1 MRKRVKR
8 IIPLFLALMMLV
20 GLIPASPAKAA
31 GGAENAAITSTK
43 KENDFV
49 LAESGKTATI
59 WVDLG
64 EERPVQR
71 VAEDLKRDVLSVTG
85 QTLVISSEETMP
97 EGPVVI
103 VGTLGKSTKINELVN
118 DGTITAEEKAA
129 IEGEWEA
136 YLIKVV
142 DKDTLVIAGSD
153 NRGTIYGVYKIS
165 EEMGVSPWHYFADVP
180 AQTKEEVYI
189 PAGTVLIDK
198 PDVQY
203 RGLFINDEEKLYQWV
218 QEAGGL
224 DQGQN
229 GTYQFGPEF
238 YSKLFELIL
247 RLGGNYFWPAMH
259 MVGFN
264 NTEANIPVLQEY
276 GVVFG
281 TSHCDMLGR
290 TNKHEWNA
298 WCAEKGYNLT
308 LKNWDYTVH
317 KDKMIEYWTEGVTR
331 HKDSDVQWTV
341 GLRGN
346 SDEPMIA
353 ENIVAYMTE
362 EEKANP
368 SDAQSIE
375 NAKTRILID
384 AMKEQ
389 YKILQSVLGVEEAE
403 KAFKVFVPYKE
414 VLPLY
419 NNQIFQ
425 DFLKSGEC
433 FDFTTMWCNDNH
445 GMVRNLP
452 NAEERVRVGGNAL
465 YYHLSYW
472 APKDQSYMWMSSM
485 PLSVMGEELNKSWKS
500 GIQKA
505 WIVNVGDL
513 KPAEGELD
521 YFMRC
526 GWDVDY
532 TTNSIDFST
541 EWMMRNFGEQMSIE
555 TADEVA
561 DILNTFYHHSNVR
574 KIEQMRLDV
583 FDQMN
588 FNEWDKRMATSQD
601 LYERVAAVAN
611 SLSDT
616 TKDSFYELV
625 QSKINWTY
633 FTNKMFYYA
642 DKSNLAYDQGRMAS
656 ADTFSKLSIAADG
669 ERKAEIAKYSTIVDG
684 KWDGFIDPENYD
696 VGPNFA
702 GAPVT
707 TQAPA
712 TSPAM
717 VLGATEMGAIVQGEA
732 MPTEEASLLTF
743 SRYGQDGKFIDIF
756 NKGAGSFDWTASAD
770 ADWVT
775 LSKPS
780 GTVCDEER
788 VWVTVND
795 YDKAAGQTATIT
807 ITDGTTTKL
816 VNVMVEYVGPN
827 IENIY
832 VEADGYVSMQAEHY
846 SSKNNVG
853 NTTWQL
859 VENAGRGYD
868 GDMMRSYD
876 ADFGEVN
883 MDNIAGTRASL
894 TYDFYLT
901 SAGEFDLEI
910 YRLPTLNATGNV
922 RFAVAVDNR
931 GDSFTVVSSTATD
944 EGTSDA
950 QNEQWAEN
958 LYHQIEKHLVDL
970 PHLEAGN
977 HTLTIWMVDN
987 FISLDKL
994 VIYTDGIPESELG
1007 PDESYHSRYN
1017 PNFTD
1022 SVAILEREKAVAE
1035 QKDVTSAWGSGNFV
1049 EMNGEVSIEAE
1060 YAMENVLTNRSEVTE
1075 DMSAYTMSHA
1085 DEELTT
1091 VPGNLEELDAQAAA
1105 NGDNTKPWRE
1115 AWSNPPTSHNAWRFS
1130 QSDTG
1135 NSVYSPDLGEKWPQL
1150 GNDFRKNAPELV
1162 YKIDFTTPGP
1172 YYIWAR
1178 IRRVDYDSEHL
1189 YYSTDTYNNGGWMSQ
1204 TWRIADDEKW
1214 AWYKLGVVGTSQ
1226 SWQVPITE
1234 GTHTLNLWMRHDGM
1248 QIDRIYMTTDASKV
1262 PTDDTWT
1269 PSYRADQITPE
1280 IMYRYNLEKKVAEIE
1295 EYSYPLGTALGDYSQ
1310 EKYNALQE
1318 AIASAEELE
1327 KAEKFEQT
1335 AADAALKAIDDAY
1348 ALLKTSQVLEDGDT
1362 TYLFYRDFNR
1372 DTEGNLMPFGLESYD
1387 ISGSGAY
1394 SIVKEEDN
1402 TYLRMTTGSTAGS
1415 SQMTVPYAVSGLTSN
1430 QRLVVEFSSRF
1441 VSENL
1446 QDANAWL
1453 AMNGSSYIK
1462 ATTMLF
1468 DNNSQ
1473 GRGVLVKT
1481 DNDSKTLKKFNY
1493 NQWHDYKIIVNMTD
1507 KTFDVYMDDVRVRE
1521 DYPFRQDVDAFT
1533 GHRFGINKA
1542 NGTVDFDNIKVS
1554 ISEAS
1559 SDIKTTFAN
1568 DLTTKKAEINKYSY
1582 PIGTG
1587 VGTYS
1592 EADYKELEAAI
1603 KAADTLATSDTLTQN
1618 EADAALAAIN
1628 EAYDAFKESQVL
1640 EDGDTTYL
1648 FYRDF
1653 EGDTFKD
1660 ETEES
1665 LMPYGMELYGT
1676 YTNASYAILNEYGNT
1691 YLRLKSD
1698 TTGGTVHMKA
1708 PYKVSGLTGNQ
1719 QLIVEFSARFVAQKN
1734 GGTEVNLFA
1743 NINENAGLGQA
1754 THLTM
1759 YDNIVTYKIDGNP
1772 GTKIGSYVKGVWNNY
1787 RVVVHMQSSPQTY
1800 DVYIDGELA
1809 KEGCTFRQA
1818 TDLFTGHRFGIN
1830 NKKGVTLDFD
1840 NIKVSVSEVDYL
1852 KTNQINIR
1860 DPFVLPYNG
1869 KYYMYG
1875 TRVGDVNGFDVYVS
1889 EDLEKWSIGKT
1900 VFKELETGFWG
1911 KQDYWAPE
1919 VYEYTYNDETKFYMF
1934 ATFKGQEGCRGTAV
1948 LVSDKPDGTFIPHSD
1963 GALTPS
1969 DMDCLDGTLYIE
1981 NGTPYMVFCHEWTQ
1995 IGDGAVY
2002 AVQLSDNLSTT
2013 AGQPFKLWSAS
2024 QASWAYDLGEAG
2036 YEEAI
2041 HEVDYV
2047 TDGPYLMKIDD
2058 ELVALWS
2065 SFTKNGYVVAISRS
2079 DNGKITGNWTVDD
2092 ELFYDK
2098 DGGHGMVFETLEGQ
2112 AKFVYHTP
2120 NTDRL
2125 ERPCFKDIK
2134 LSDLKK

>member
-1 MRKRVKR
+1 MKKRVKR

-31 GGAENAAITSTK
+31 GGAENATITSTK

-49 LAESGKTATI
+49 LAESGTVATI
-59 WVDLG
+59 WFDAA

-71 VAEDLKRDVLSVTG
+71 VVEDLQSDVLSVTG
-85 QTLVISSEETMP
+85 KTPAISSDETMP

-103 VGTLGKSTKINELVN
+103 VGTLGKSTRINELVN
-118 DGTITAEEKAA
+118 NGTITAEEKAA

-153 NRGTIYGVYKIS
+153 NRGAIYGVYKIS

-180 AQTKEEVYI
+180 VQMKEEVYI

-264 NTEANIPVLQEY
+264 NTEANISVLQEH

-308 LKNWDYTVH
+308 LADWDYTAH

-353 ENIVAYMTE
+353 TKITDYMTSE
-362 EEKANP
+362 EQADPTNE
-368 SDAQSIE
+368 QYVE

-389 YKILQSVLGVEEAE
+389 YKILQTVLGEEEAA

-425 DFLKSGEC
+425 DFLKSDEC

-445 GMVRNLP
+445 GMVRNIP
-452 NAEERVRVGGNAL
+452 NEEERVREGGNAL

-485 PLSVMGEELNKSWKS
+485 PLSVMGEELNKCWEA
-500 GIQKA
+500 GVQKA
-505 WIVNVGDL
+505 WIVNVGDI

-541 EWMMRNFGEQMSIE
+541 EWMLRNFGDQMSVE

-601 LYERVAAVAN
+601 LYERVAAVAE
-611 SLSDT
+611 SLT
-616 TKDSFYELV
+616 TDVAKDSFYELV

-633 FTNKMFYYA
+633 YTNKMFYYA

-656 ADTFSKLSIAADG
+656 ADSFSQLSIAADE
-669 ERKAEIAKYSTIVDG
+669 ERKEEIQKYSTIVNG

-696 VGPNFA
+696 VGTNFA

-707 TQAPA
+707 SQSPA
-712 TSPAM
+712 TSPAI
-717 VLGATEMGAIVQGEA
+717 VLGETEMGAIVQGET
-732 MPTEEASLLTF
+732 MPTTETSTLSF

-756 NKGAGSFDWTASAD
+756 NKGAGSFNWTASAN
-770 ADWVT
+770 AEWVT
-775 LSKPS
+775 LSATS

-795 YDKAAGQTATIT
+795 YDNVAGQTATIT
-807 ITDGTTTKL
+807 ITDGTTTKE
-816 VNVMVEYVGPN
+816 VSVTVENVGSN

-846 SSKNNVG
+846 SSKNDVG

-910 YRLPTLNATGNV
+910 YRLPTLNATGSV

-994 VIYTDGIPESELG
+994 VIYTNGIPASELG

-1017 PNFTD
+1017 PNFTA
-1022 SVAILEREKAVAE
+1022 SVATLKREKAVAE
-1035 QKDVTSAWGSGNFV
+1035 QKDVTSTWGSGNFV
-1049 EMNGEVSIEAE
+1049 EAGGKVYIEAE
-1060 YAMENVLTNRSEVTE
+1060 YAMENVLTSSDEVTSE
-1075 DMSAYTMSHA
+1075 ILNKGAYTVTHN
-1085 DEELTT
+1085 DLTL
-1091 VPGNLEELDAQAAA
+1091 PEGL
-1105 NGDNTKPWRE
+1105 
-1115 AWSNPPTSHNAWRFS
+1115 SHNAWRFT

-1135 NSVYSPDLGEKWPQL
+1135 HGVYSPDLGDEWPT
-1150 GNDFRKNAPELV
+1150 NDATMSEYGFRTHSPELA
-1162 YKIDFTTPGP
+1162 YRINFTTPGW
-1172 YYIWAR
+1172 YYVWAR
-1178 IRRVDYDSEHL
+1178 VRTVDYEGEGFYFSE
-1189 YYSTDTYNNGGWMSQ
+1189 DTWHYGGWISDYW
-1204 TWRIADDEKW
+1204 THDKDEKW
-1214 AWYKLGVVGTSQ
+1214 TWVKVTKDDYSGFWVEQGGT
-1226 SWQVPITE
+1226 
-1234 GTHTLNLWMRHDGM
+1234 THTYNIWMHEDGIY
-1248 QIDRIYMTTDASKV
+1248 IDRIYMTLDPNEVPSDDA
-1262 PTDDTWT
+1262 WQT
-1269 PSYRADQITPE
+1269 PLRSDQVSPQQMFEIQLNAKKADI
-1280 IMYRYNLEKKVAEIE
+1280 NK
-1295 EYSYPLGTALGDYSQ
+1295 YSYPIGTEVGCYSQ
-1310 EKYNALQE
+1310 TSYDALQTAISEADALANANSFDATAGSNAL
-1318 AIASAEELE
+1318 A
-1327 KAEKFEQT
+1327 
-1335 AADAALKAIDDAY
+1335 AIDTAY
-1348 ALLKTSQVLEDGDT
+1348 QTFISSLNLTEGNT
-1362 TYLFYRDFNR
+1362 TYLFHRNFEN
-1372 DTEGNLMPFGLESYD
+1372 DTAGELFPYGMNSYA
-1387 ISGSGAY
+1387 ISGSGSYEIMAEGEN
-1394 SIVKEEDN
+1394 SF
-1402 TYLRMTTGSTAGS
+1402 LRLSTGASAGS
-1415 SQMTVPYAVSGLTSN
+1415 AQMSIPYAVSGLTEN
-1430 QRLVVEFSSRF
+1430 ERLVVEFSARVNKMS
-1441 VSENL
+1441 V
-1446 QDANAWL
+1446 DASSWV
-1453 AMNGSSYIK
+1453 AMSSGNPTV
-1462 ATTMLF
+1462 TTMLY
-1468 DNNSQ
+1468 NKAAS
-1473 GRGVLVKT
+1473 GVDVL
-1481 DNDSKTLKKFNY
+1481 LKDTTNT
-1493 NQWHDYKIIVNMTD
+1493 NTVGNVATSEWHDYKIVLNMST
-1507 KTFDVYMDDVRVRE
+1507 KTYDVYMDGNKVASSYSFRDTSVSELIGHRFGINNKTNTTVDFDNFQIAITKIGAVDTFAAAVATRKTEINSYSYPIGEGLGSYSQTAYDELLETIEVAETLAAGTTITQYEADAALEAIDEAYDTFKGSQVLEDDGQEYLFYRDFEGDTSGALMPYGMELYENTCTNASYEIKETSGNTYLRLSTNSSTGTVQMKAPYSVKNLTGNQKFIVEFSARVVTVPGGKEINLFANIDESQGYGQATHIVANDNTVSFKNSNSVPTQIGTYAKNVWNNYRVVVDVFNQKYDVYI
-1521 DYPFRQDVDAFT
+1521 DGSLAKTGCTFRQSTYSLT
-1533 GHRFGINKA
+1533 GHRFGIKDKVSV
-1542 NGTVDFDNIKVS
+1542 TVDFDNIKVS
-1554 ISEAS
+1554 ISE
-1559 SDIKTTFAN
+1559 
-1568 DLTTKKAEINKYSY
+1568 
-1582 PIGTG
+1582 
-1587 VGTYS
+1587 
-1592 EADYKELEAAI
+1592 
-1603 KAADTLATSDTLTQN
+1603 
-1618 EADAALAAIN
+1618 
-1628 EAYDAFKESQVL
+1628 
-1640 EDGDTTYL
+1640 
-1648 FYRDF
+1648 
-1653 EGDTFKD
+1653 
-1660 ETEES
+1660 
-1665 LMPYGMELYGT
+1665 
-1676 YTNASYAILNEYGNT
+1676 
-1691 YLRLKSD
+1691 
-1698 TTGGTVHMKA
+1698 
-1708 PYKVSGLTGNQ
+1708 
-1719 QLIVEFSARFVAQKN
+1719 
-1734 GGTEVNLFA
+1734 
-1743 NINENAGLGQA
+1743 
-1754 THLTM
+1754 
-1759 YDNIVTYKIDGNP
+1759 
-1772 GTKIGSYVKGVWNNY
+1772 
-1787 RVVVHMQSSPQTY
+1787 
-1800 DVYIDGELA
+1800 
-1809 KEGCTFRQA
+1809 
-1818 TDLFTGHRFGIN
+1818 
-1830 NKKGVTLDFD
+1830 
-1840 NIKVSVSEVDYL
+1840 VDYL
-1852 KTNQINIR
+1852 KTSQINIR
-1860 DPFVLPYNG
+1860 DPFVLPYEG

-1889 EDLEKWSIGKT
+1889 EDLETWSIGKT
-1900 VFKELETGFWG
+1900 VFKQTEDFWG
-1911 KQDYWAPE
+1911 TQDYWAPE
-1919 VYEYTYNDETKFYMF
+1919 VYQYTYDGETKFYML
-1934 ATFKGQEGCRGTAV
+1934 ATFKGDGEDAHRGTAI
-1948 LVSDKPDGTFIPHSD
+1948 LVSDTPDGTFVEHSE

-1969 DMDCLDGTLYIE
+1969 DWDCLDGTLYIE
-1981 NGTPYMVFCHEWTQ
+1981 DDVPYMVFCHEWTQ

-2002 AVQLSDNLSTT
+2002 AVRLSGDLSTT
-2013 AGQPFKLWSAS
+2013 AGEPFKLWSAS
-2024 QASWAYDLGEAG
+2024 QASWAYDLGEAD
-2036 YEEAI
+2036 YEEAT
-2041 HEVDYV
+2041 HTVNYV
-2047 TDGPYLMKIDD
+2047 TDGPYLMKIDN

-2065 SFTKNGYVVAISRS
+2065 SFTENGYVVAVSRS
-2079 DNGKITGNWTVDD
+2079 NTESINGTWSVDNELLYD
-2092 ELFYDK
+2092 E
-2098 DGGHGMVFETLEGQ
+2098 DGGHGMVFETLDGQ
-2112 AKFVYHTP
+2112 TKFVYHTP

-2125 ERPCFKDIK
+2125 ERPCFKNID
-2134 LSDLKK
+2134 LTDLKK

>member
-1 MRKRVKR
+1 MKKRVKR
-8 IIPLFLALMMLV
+8 IVPLFLALMMLI
-20 GLIPASPAKAA
+20 GLVPAPSANAA
-31 GGAENAAITSTK
+31 GGAENAAISSTK
-43 KENDFV
+43 SENDFV
-49 LAESGKTATI
+49 LAESGTVATI
-59 WVDLG
+59 WVDAD
-64 EERPVQR
+64 EEQPVQR
-71 VAEDLKRDVLSVTG
+71 VAKDLKSDVIKVTG
-85 QTLVISSEETMP
+85 QTPEISSAETRP
-97 EGPVVI
+97 DGPVVI

-118 DGTITAEEKAA
+118 NGTITAEEKAA

-153 NRGTIYGVYKIS
+153 NRGAIYGVYKIS

-180 AQTKEEVYI
+180 VQMKEEVYI

-264 NTEANIPVLQEY
+264 NTEANISVLQEY

-308 LKNWDYTVH
+308 LADWDYTAH

-346 SDEPMIA
+346 SDEPMITTNLQILPG
-353 ENIVAYMTE
+353 ETE
-362 EEKANP
+362 E
-368 SDAQSIE
+368 D
-375 NAKTRILID
+375 AKTRLLIQAMQDQYQIL
-384 AMKEQ
+384 KE
-389 YKILQSVLGVEEAE
+389 VLGKEKAE
-403 KAFKVFVPYKE
+403 NAFKVFVPYKE

-425 DFLKSGEC
+425 DWLKSEDC
-433 FDFTTMWCNDNH
+433 FEFTTMWCNDNH

-452 NAEERVRVGGNAL
+452 NAEERAREGGNAL

-485 PLSVMGEELNKSWKS
+485 PLSVMGEELNKSWES

-505 WIVNVGDL
+505 WIVNVGDI

-541 EWMMRNFGEQMSIE
+541 EWMMRNFGDQMNVE

-574 KIEQMRLDV
+574 KVEQMRLDV

-611 SLSDT
+611 SLSDAA
-616 TKDSFYELV
+616 KDSFYELV

-669 ERKAEIAKYSTIVDG
+669 ERKAEIAEYSTIVDD
-684 KWDGFIDPENYD
+684 KWNGFIDPENYD
-696 VGPNFA
+696 VGANFA

-707 TQAPA
+707 SQSPA

-717 VLGATEMGAIVQGEA
+717 VLGETEMGAIVQGED

-756 NKGAGSFDWTASAD
+756 NKGAGSFNWTASAD

-775 LSKPS
+775 LSKIA

-795 YDKAAGQTATIT
+795 YDKAAGQTAAIT
-807 ITDGTTTKL
+807 ITDGTTTK
-816 VNVMVEYVGPN
+816 VVSVYVENVGPN

-859 VENAGRGYD
+859 IENAGRGYD

-944 EGTSDA
+944 EGTSA
-950 QNEQWAEN
+950 EQNEQWAEN

-970 PHLEAGN
+970 PYLKAGN

-987 FISLDKL
+987 FISLDKF

-1022 SVAILEREKAVAE
+1022 SVPILERNATSAE

-1060 YAMENVLTNRSEVTE
+1060 YAMENVLTNRSEVTD

-1085 DEELTT
+1085 DEALPT

-1150 GNDFRKNAPELV
+1150 GNDFRENAPELV

-1189 YYSTDTYNNGGWMSQ
+1189 YYSTDTHYNGGWMSQ

-1295 EYSYPLGTALGDYSQ
+1295 EYSYPLGTALGEYSQ

-1318 AIASAEELE
+1318 AITSAEELE

-1362 TYLFYRDFNR
+1362 TYLFYRDFDR

-1468 DNNSQ
+1468 DNNGQ
-1473 GRGVLVKT
+1473 GRDVLVKT
-1481 DNDSKTLKKFNY
+1481 DNNSRTLKKFNY
-1493 NQWHDYKIIVNMTD
+1493 NQWHDYKIIVNMTG
-1507 KTFDVYMDDVRVRE
+1507 KTFDVYMDDVRVCE

-1568 DLTTKKAEINKYSY
+1568 DLKTKKAEINKYSY

-1618 EADAALAAIN
+1618 EAVAALAAID
-1628 EAYDAFKESQVL
+1628 EAYDTFKESQVL
-1640 EDGDTTYL
+1640 EDNGKTYT
-1648 FYRDF
+1648 FYYDF
-1653 EGDTFKD
+1653 EGAQKG
-1660 ETEES
+1660 S
-1665 LMPYGMELYGT
+1665 LIPYGMQT
-1676 YTNASYAILNEYGNT
+1676 YNNTSSGKYEILEETSGNR
-1691 YLRLKSD
+1691 YLRLSVD
-1698 TTGGTVHMKA
+1698 SSGTSQMIVPYDIDDMKA
-1708 PYKVSGLTGNQ
+1708 NESLV
-1719 QLIVEFSARFVAQKN
+1719 VEFSARVQRLAVDANLWVAMNNSNPTVTTILYNYSQLLAK
-1734 GGTEVNLFA
+1734 
-1743 NINENAGLGQA
+1743 
-1754 THLTM
+1754 
-1759 YDNIVTYKIDGNP
+1759 DNTST
-1772 GTKIGSYVKGVWNNY
+1772 TKTVLDPYVKKVWYNFKIVLN
-1787 RVVVHMQSSPQTY
+1787 VAGHKY
-1800 DVYIDGELA
+1800 DVYVDGNKVLSEVN
-1809 KEGCTFRQA
+1809 FRDLNA
-1818 TDLFTGHRFGIN
+1818 TTLTGHRFGMN
-1830 NKKGVTLDFD
+1830 NKQNTTIDFD
-1840 NIKVSVSEVDYL
+1840 NFKVSIIEEDIL

-1860 DPFVLPYNG
+1860 DPFVLPYGG

-1875 TRVGDVNGFDVYVS
+1875 TRVGDTNGFDVYVS
-1889 EDLEKWSIGKT
+1889 EDLENWSTAKT
-1900 VFKELETGFWG
+1900 VFKETEEFWG
-1911 KQDYWAPE
+1911 KTDFWAPE
-1919 VYEYTYNDETKFYMF
+1919 VYEHDGKFYML
-1934 ATFKGQEGCRGTAV
+1934 ATFKGATGCRGTAI
-1948 LVSDKPDGTFIPHSD
+1948 LVSKTPDGTFKEHSE

-2002 AVQLSDNLSTT
+2002 AVQLSDDLSTT

-2024 QASWAYDLGEAG
+2024 QASWAYDLGEAD
-2036 YEEAI
+2036 YEEAT
-2041 HEVDYV
+2041 HTVNYV
-2047 TDGPYLMKIDD
+2047 TDGPYLMKIDN

-2065 SFTKNGYVVAISRS
+2065 SFTENGYVVAVSRS
-2079 DNGKITGNWTVDD
+2079 NTGSINGTWSVDNELLYD
-2092 ELFYDK
+2092 E
-2098 DGGHGMVFETLEGQ
+2098 DGGHGMVFETLDGQ
-2112 AKFVYHTP
+2112 TKFVYHTP

-2125 ERPCFKDIK
+2125 ERPCFKNID
-2134 LSDLKK
+2134 LTDLKK

>member
-1 MRKRVKR
+1 MKKKVKR
-8 IIPLFLALMMLV
+8 IVPLLLALMMLI
-20 GLIPASPAKAA
+20 GLVPAPSANAA
-31 GGAENAAITSTK
+31 GGAENAAISSTK
-43 KENDFV
+43 SENDFV
-49 LAESGKTATI
+49 LAESGTVATI
-59 WVDLG
+59 WVDDD
-64 EERPVQR
+64 EEQPVQR
-71 VAEDLKRDVLSVTG
+71 VAEDLQSDVLSVTG
-85 QTLVISSEETMP
+85 KTLAISSEETMP

-103 VGTLGKSTKINELVN
+103 VGTLGKSAKINELVN

-153 NRGTIYGVYKIS
+153 NRGAIYGVYKIS

-180 AQTKEEVYI
+180 VQTKEEVYI

-224 DQGQN
+224 DQDQN

-264 NTEANIPVLQEY
+264 NTEANISVLQEY

-298 WCAEKGYNLT
+298 WCASKGYNLT
-308 LKNWDYTVH
+308 LKDWDYTVH
-317 KDKMIEYWTEGVTR
+317 RDKMMEYWREGVER

-346 SDEPMIA
+346 SDEPMITTNLQILPG
-353 ENIVAYMTE
+353 ETE
-362 EEKANP
+362 E
-368 SDAQSIE
+368 D
-375 NAKTRILID
+375 AKTRLLIQAMQDQYQILKD
-384 AMKEQ
+384 
-389 YKILQSVLGVEEAE
+389 VLGEEKAE

-425 DFLKSGEC
+425 DFLKSDEC

-452 NAEERVRVGGNAL
+452 NAEERAREGGNAL

-485 PLSVMGEELNKSWKS
+485 SLSVMGEELNKSWES

-505 WIVNVGDL
+505 WIVNVGDI

-541 EWMMRNFGEQMSIE
+541 EWMLRNFSNQMSVE

-583 FDQMN
+583 FEQMN

-601 LYERVAAVAN
+601 LYERVAAVAE
-611 SLSDT
+611 SLT
-616 TKDSFYELV
+616 TDAAKDSFYELV

-669 ERKAEIAKYSTIVDG
+669 ERKAEIRKYSTIVDG

-696 VGPNFA
+696 VGANFA

-707 TQAPA
+707 SQSPA
-712 TSPAM
+712 TSPVM
-717 VLGATEMGAIVQGEA
+717 VLGETEMGAIVQGEA
-732 MPTEEASLLTF
+732 MPTTEASQLTF

-756 NKGAGSFDWTASAD
+756 NKGARSFEWTASSD
-770 ADWVT
+770 AEWVT
-775 LSKPS
+775 LSKTS

-795 YDKAAGQTATIT
+795 YDKAAEQTATIT
-807 ITDGTTTKL
+807 ITDGTTTKE
-816 VNVMVEYVGPN
+816 VGVTVENVGAN

-846 SSKNNVG
+846 SSKNDVG

-894 TYDFYLT
+894 TYEFYLT
-901 SAGEFDLEI
+901 SEGEFDLEI
-910 YRLPTLNATGNV
+910 YRLPTLNATGKV

-970 PHLEAGN
+970 PHLKAGN

-994 VIYTDGIPESELG
+994 VVYTDGIPKSELG
-1007 PDESYHSRYN
+1007 PDESYHSKYN

-1022 SVAILEREKAVAE
+1022 SVPVLDRNLEAAEEKNIT
-1035 QKDVTSAWGSGNFV
+1035 DAWGSGNFV
-1049 EMNGEVSIEAE
+1049 EAGGKVYIEAE
-1060 YAMENVLTNRSEVTE
+1060 YAMENVLTSSNEVTQ
-1075 DMSAYTMSHA
+1075 DILNSGAYTVTHN
-1085 DEELTT
+1085 DLEL
-1091 VPGNLEELDAQAAA
+1091 PEGLE
-1105 NGDNTKPWRE
+1105 
-1115 AWSNPPTSHNAWRFS
+1115 HNAWMFT

-1135 NSVYSPDLGEKWPQL
+1135 HGVYSPNQGDEWPT
-1150 GNDFRKNAPELV
+1150 NDATMEAYGFRTHSPELA
-1162 YKIDFTTPGP
+1162 YRINFTTPGW
-1172 YYIWAR
+1172 YYVWAR
-1178 IRRVDYDSEHL
+1178 VRTVDYESEGF
-1189 YYSTDTYNNGGWMSQ
+1189 YFSEDTWHYGGWISDYW
-1204 TWRIADDEKW
+1204 THEKDEKW
-1214 AWYKLGVVGTSQ
+1214 TWVKVTKDDYSGFWVEQGGS
-1226 SWQVPITE
+1226 
-1234 GTHTLNLWMRHDGM
+1234 THTYNIWMHEDGIY
-1248 QIDRIYMTTDASKV
+1248 IDRIYMTLNPNEVPSDDAWKAPLRSDQV
-1262 PTDDTWT
+1262 T
-1269 PSYRADQITPE
+1269 PQQMYGIQLDAKKADI
-1280 IMYRYNLEKKVAEIE
+1280 NK
-1295 EYSYPLGTALGDYSQ
+1295 YSYPIGTEVGCYSQTTYDALQTAITDAQALANGETFDATAGNNALAAIDTAYQAFIASLNLTDENTTYLFHRNFENDTSGQLFPYGMNSYAISGSGSYEIVTEGENNFLRLFTGSAAGSAQMSIPYTVSNLTDAQRVIVEFSARATGVKQDASAWVAMSSNSETVTTMLFNKGTSGVDVLLKDASNTNTIENVTSSDWHDYKMVLDMTSRTYDLYMDNSLVVSDYKFRNTNVTDLIGHRFGINNKANTTIDFDNFKVCIGEASADIVTTFKSSLTTKTNKINSYSYPVGDGVGCYSQ
-1310 EKYNALQE
+1310 ESYDALQSAITEANELATNTTLTQNEANGALE
-1318 AIASAEELE
+1318 AIG
-1327 KAEKFEQT
+1327 T
-1335 AADAALKAIDDAY
+1335 AY
-1348 ALLKTSQVLEDGDT
+1348 KTFTDSLILTDNGKE
-1362 TYLFYRDFNR
+1362 YLFYRDF
-1372 DTEGNLMPFGLESYD
+1372 EGDIAGSLMPYGMKEYQTVSN
-1387 ISGSGAY
+1387 GTRE
-1394 SIVKEEDN
+1394 IVDSLTGN
-1402 TYLRMTTGSTAGS
+1402 TFLRLTTGTTAGS
-1415 SQMTVPYAVSGLTSN
+1415 VQMTAPYTVSNLAETE
-1430 QRLVVEFSSRF
+1430 RLIVEFSARVVKVPGGTEINMWASMD
-1441 VSENL
+1441 ENSTSAQAKQATHITYL
-1446 QDANAWL
+1446 KTAIRLKTTSSNQDISN
-1453 AMNGSSYIK
+1453 IK
-1462 ATTMLF
+1462 TNTWY
-1468 DNNSQ
+1468 
-1473 GRGVLVKT
+1473 
-1481 DNDSKTLKKFNY
+1481 NY
-1493 NQWHDYKIIVNMTD
+1493 KAVVNMST
-1507 KTFDVYMDDVRVRE
+1507 KTYDLYIDGVPVYTG
-1521 DYPFRQDVDAFT
+1521 YPFRDTSVTEFT
-1533 GHRFGINKA
+1533 GHRFGIASKQNT
-1542 NGTVDFDNIKVS
+1542 TVDFDNIKVS
-1554 ISEAS
+1554 ISEV
-1559 SDIKTTFAN
+1559 DN
-1568 DLTTKKAEINKYSY
+1568 LEYS
-1582 PIGTG
+1582 
-1587 VGTYS
+1587 
-1592 EADYKELEAAI
+1592 
-1603 KAADTLATSDTLTQN
+1603 
-1618 EADAALAAIN
+1618 
-1628 EAYDAFKESQVL
+1628 
-1640 EDGDTTYL
+1640 
-1648 FYRDF
+1648 
-1653 EGDTFKD
+1653 
-1660 ETEES
+1660 
-1665 LMPYGMELYGT
+1665 
-1676 YTNASYAILNEYGNT
+1676 
-1691 YLRLKSD
+1691 
-1698 TTGGTVHMKA
+1698 
-1708 PYKVSGLTGNQ
+1708 
-1719 QLIVEFSARFVAQKN
+1719 
-1734 GGTEVNLFA
+1734 
-1743 NINENAGLGQA
+1743 
-1754 THLTM
+1754 
-1759 YDNIVTYKIDGNP
+1759 
-1772 GTKIGSYVKGVWNNY
+1772 
-1787 RVVVHMQSSPQTY
+1787 
-1800 DVYIDGELA
+1800 
-1809 KEGCTFRQA
+1809 
-1818 TDLFTGHRFGIN
+1818 
-1830 NKKGVTLDFD
+1830 
-1840 NIKVSVSEVDYL
+1840 L
-1852 KTNQINIR
+1852 KTSHINIR
-1860 DPFVLPYNG
+1860 DPFVLPYEG

-1889 EDLEKWSIGKT
+1889 KDLENWSTAKT
-1900 VFKELETGFWG
+1900 VFKELQDEETGEATFWG
-1911 KQDYWAPE
+1911 TQDYWAPE
-1919 VYEYTYNDETKFYMF
+1919 VYEYDGKFYMF
-1934 ATFKGQEGCRGTAV
+1934 ATFKGETGCRGTSV
-1948 LVSDKPDGTFIPHSD
+1948 LVSDKPDGMFTPHSE

-1981 NGTPYMVFCHEWTQ
+1981 DDVPYMVFCHEWTQ

-2002 AVQLSDNLSTT
+2002 AVQLSDDLSTT
-2013 AGQPFKLWSAS
+2013 AGNPFKLWSAS

-2036 YEEAI
+2036 YAEAT

-2047 TDGPYLMKIDD
+2047 TDGPYLIKING

-2065 SFTKNGYVVAISRS
+2065 SFTENGYVVAVSRS
-2079 DNGKITGNWTVDD
+2079 DNGKITGNWTVDN

-2098 DGGHGMVFETLEGQ
+2098 DGGHGMVFETFESQ
-2112 AKFVYHTP
+2112 TKFVYHTP

-2125 ERPCFKDIK
+2125 ERPCFKNIK